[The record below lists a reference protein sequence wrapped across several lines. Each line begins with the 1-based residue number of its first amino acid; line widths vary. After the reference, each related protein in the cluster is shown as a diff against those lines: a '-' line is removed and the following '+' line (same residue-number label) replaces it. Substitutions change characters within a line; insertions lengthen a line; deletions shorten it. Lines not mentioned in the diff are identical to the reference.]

1 MTVVLHDLL
10 PARLRR
16 SWAVEGLCPDLDLY
30 SLFRA
35 RQVADPHR
43 TAVIDAKG
51 ALCYTALDRKVR
63 CLAEGLRVLGVGPG
77 DVVGVQLPDGRGAVV
92 ADLALAALGAVT
104 LPFPVG
110 RVAPEAEGLLRRA
123 EAVAVIAAT
132 EHRGRTRA
140 ADLLALA
147 PTLPALRHVI
157 SAGPGAAP
165 EGTIPLARL
174 LRTDPTGFVPAR
186 PDPDGAARI
195 LVSSGTE
202 AAPKMVAYSHNA
214 LAGGRGNF
222 LASLLPDA
230 TPPRCLFLVPLAS
243 AFGSS
248 GTAVTL
254 ARHGGTLVLLDH
266 FTPEA
271 ALAAVRAHAPT
282 HVLGVPTMIRMMLER
297 LEPEGAGG
305 TLPAPTALVVGGAPL
320 DEATATAATSAF
332 GCPVVN
338 LYGSADGVNCHTGI
352 TGRTTPTS
360 PDRRNGVAGALMVP
374 RVPEVPE
381 VSGALVVSGVPEVS
395 EAFTTPE
402 ASTTPVAPG
411 SSTAPGSITAPA
423 PSKASDP
430 PAPPIGIVVGR
441 PDPRVADI
449 RIADPDTHQ
458 PLPGGR
464 VGEIVSRGPMTPLC
478 YVAAPELDA
487 RYRTPDG
494 WVRTGDLGY
503 LDAEGLLHVV
513 GRLKDVVIRGGANI
527 SPAEVERELA
537 AHPGIRDVVC
547 VGVPDALM
555 GERLAACVVPRGPG
569 AVPPLPELGAHL
581 TARGLDRHKHPELLL
596 LLDALPLTAAGKPDR
611 GELRRR
617 AALTPVPAEA

>member
-35 RQVADPHR
+35 RQIADPHR

-63 CLAEGLRVLGVGPG
+63 CLAEGLRLLGVGSG
-77 DVVGVQLPDGRGAVV
+77 DVVGVQLPDGRAAVV
-92 ADLALAALGAVT
+92 ADLALAALGAVA

-110 RVAPEAEGLLRRA
+110 RAAPEAEGLLRRA

-147 PTLPALRHVI
+147 PALPALRHVI
-157 SAGPGAAP
+157 SAGPGTAP
-165 EGTIPLARL
+165 EGTIPLAGL

-186 PDPDGAARI
+186 PDPDGAVRI
-195 LVSSGTE
+195 LVSSGSE

-282 HVLGVPTMIRMMLER
+282 HVLGVPTMIRMMLEH
-297 LEPEGAGG
+297 LEPAGTAG
-305 TLPAPTALVVGGAPL
+305 TLPAPLAVVLGGAPL
-320 DEATATAATSAF
+320 DEATATAATAAF

-338 LYGSADGVNCHTGI
+338 LYGSADGVNCHTGMEGTQRTEATEATEATEVTETAEAVEATEAMEEI
-352 TGRTTPTS
+352 GGRATAERPAR
-360 PDRRNGVAGALMVP
+360 PAGASV
-374 RVPEVPE
+374 
-381 VSGALVVSGVPEVS
+381 
-395 EAFTTPE
+395 
-402 ASTTPVAPG
+402 
-411 SSTAPGSITAPA
+411 
-423 PSKASDP
+423 
-430 PAPPIGIVVGR
+430 GIVVGR

-449 RIADPDTHQ
+449 RIADPDTHR

-464 VGEIVSRGPMTPLC
+464 IGEIVSRGPMTPLC

-487 RYRTPDG
+487 RYRTPEG

-503 LDAEGLLHVV
+503 LDADGLLHVV

-537 AHPGIRDVVC
+537 AHPRVRDVVC
-547 VGVPDALM
+547 VGVPDPLM

-569 AVPPLPELGAHL
+569 AGPALPDLGTHL

>member
-16 SWAVEGLCPDLDLY
+16 SWAVAGLCPDLDLY

-35 RQVADPHR
+35 RQIADPHR

-63 CLAEGLRVLGVGPG
+63 CLAEGLRLLGVGPG

-92 ADLALAALGAVT
+92 ADLALAALGAVA

-110 RVAPEAEGLLRRA
+110 RAAPEAEWLLRRA

-132 EHRGRTRA
+132 EHRGRTPA
-140 ADLLALA
+140 ADLSALA

-157 SAGPGAAP
+157 SAGPGPTPA
-165 EGTIPLARL
+165 GTNPLARL

-195 LVSSGTE
+195 LVSSGSE

-230 TPPRCLFLVPLAS
+230 TPPRCLFLAPLAS

-271 ALAAVRAHAPT
+271 ALAAVSAHAPT
-282 HVLGVPTMIRMMLER
+282 HVLGVPTMIRMMLEH
-297 LEPEGAGG
+297 LESAGPAAA
-305 TLPAPTALVVGGAPL
+305 LPAPTALVLGGAPL
-320 DEATATAATSAF
+320 DEATATAATAAF

-352 TGRTTPTS
+352 DGRATPTS
-360 PDRRNGVAGALMVP
+360 PARPAAAPETAGP
-374 RVPEVPE
+374 
-381 VSGALVVSGVPEVS
+381 
-395 EAFTTPE
+395 
-402 ASTTPVAPG
+402 
-411 SSTAPGSITAPA
+411 
-423 PSKASDP
+423 P
-430 PAPPIGIVVGR
+430 PAAPGIVVGR

-464 VGEIVSRGPMTPLC
+464 IGEIVSRGPMTPLC

-487 RYRTPDG
+487 RYRTPEG

-503 LDAEGLLHVV
+503 LDADGLLHVV

-527 SPAEVERELA
+527 SPAEVERALA
-537 AHPGIRDVVC
+537 THPRIRDVVC
-547 VGVPDALM
+547 VGVPDPLM

-569 AVPPLPELGAHL
+569 AAPALPELGAHL

-596 LLDALPLTAAGKPDR
+596 LIDALPLTAAGKPDR

-617 AALTPVPAEA
+617 AALAPVPAEA